1 MESETPKAFS
11 GPGGRVF
18 EGVGVFVQVLEAPPD
33 GRIYHPGGRYPWYVD
48 VLRWTTRDQRFRA
61 TIDHHT
67 VIRQLLA
74 NTHAV

>member
-1 MESETPKAFS
+1 MEPETPKAFS
-11 GPGGRVF
+11 GPGGRVL

-33 GRIYHPGGRYPWYVD
+33 GRIYHPGGRRPRYVY
-48 VLRWTTRDQRFRA
+48 VLRWVTRNQRFGA